1 MTESQTGA
9 STEAV
14 SAQQAADTTQA
25 QKATRTPGPGKVAR
39 AYFEAVARRDVD
51 GMIACW
57 EPGGIDRIAPLGPL
71 RVPDEMRA
79 AFEELFAAVP
89 DMQFEIVDFVAARN
103 TAAVRW
109 RMRGTFYG
117 GTFQGVEPTGARVDL
132 EGIDMLTI
140 EDGLIRHNEAFYDGL
155 TFARQVGL
163 MPPQDSSAER
173 AMTQVFNA
181 RTRVTRSLFKPNFRP
196 IADNVWLV
204 QGGFPAKT
212 MNVYLIKDGDGV
224 TVFDA
229 GIRAMVKGI
238 AGSAAQIGPIDRV
251 LLGHGHADHRGAA
264 PGLGVPVW
272 CHEAD
277 RADAEGDGGQHYF
290 DFSQLERWTAR
301 TFMPLLLK
309 TWDGGSVKVDQTVK
323 EGDEV
328 AGFQVIHLPGHAPGL
343 IGLWRESD
351 RLALV
356 SDCFYTLDPQTGRK
370 GHPRVPHRGFNEDT
384 EQARASIRKLAA
396 MEPATAWPGHAD
408 PLTGDVRDQL
418 ERAADTT

>member
-1 MTESQTGA
+1 MTESQTSAGA
-9 STEAV
+9 ESV
-14 SAQQAADTTQA
+14 SAQQAADTTKA
-25 QKATRTPGPGKVAR
+25 EKATRTPGPGKVAR

-51 GMIACW
+51 GMIECW
-57 EPGGIDRIAPLGPL
+57 EPGGIDRLAPIGPL
-71 RVPDEMRA
+71 RVPDEMRP
-79 AFEELFAAVP
+79 AFEELFTAVP
-89 DMQFEIVDFVAARN
+89 DMKFEVVDFVSARN
-103 TAAVRW
+103 KAAVRW
-109 RMRGTFYG
+109 RMRGTFCG
-117 GTFQGVEPTGARVDL
+117 GTFQGVDPTGARIDL

-140 EDGLIRHNEAFYDGL
+140 ENGKITHNEAYYDGL

-163 MPPQDSSAER
+163 MPPQDSGAER
-173 AMTQVFNA
+173 AMTQAFNV
-181 RTRVTRSLFKPNFRP
+181 RTRMTRSLFKPNFKP
-196 IADNVWLV
+196 VAENVWLV

-229 GIRAMVKGI
+229 GIKAMVKGI
-238 AGSAAQIGPIDRV
+238 AGCAAQIGPIDKV
-251 LLGHGHADHRGAA
+251 LLGHAHVDHRGAA

-277 RADAEGDGGQHYF
+277 RADAEGDGGIHYA

-301 TFMPLLLK
+301 TFMPFMLRS
-309 TWDGGSVKVDQTVK
+309 WDGGPVKIDETVK

-351 RLALV
+351 RLALA

-370 GHPRVPHRGFNEDT
+370 GHARVPHRAFNQDT

-396 MEPATAWPGHAD
+396 MEPAAAWAGHAD
-408 PLTGDVRDQL
+408 PLTGDVRGQL